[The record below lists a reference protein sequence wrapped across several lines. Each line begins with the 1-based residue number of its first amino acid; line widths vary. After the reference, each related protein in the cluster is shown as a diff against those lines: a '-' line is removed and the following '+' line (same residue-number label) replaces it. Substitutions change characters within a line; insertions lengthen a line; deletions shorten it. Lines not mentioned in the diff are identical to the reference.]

1 MPCWSRSVVF
11 LACACIHS
19 VALAGARNCNV
30 QCMFYYS
37 GYEGCKNVEGFKW
50 ESFLETPVY
59 PTTHE
64 ELFPS
69 LKEFRTLNLKLCR
82 LECFAANSD
91 GVNVSNAVEETS
103 RFLEDMARGPGEG
116 FIDRALE
123 SVAFSIVRIQ
133 QRRSGLLLDIPAIER
148 LLPDHLLEGD
158 DMPMSLK
165 TFKRMVI
172 IARLVEKY
180 RAEHW
185 SLPVVLDEAGIPE
198 RYRKCAYGRDIE
210 YDQYNGVW
218 SLKCACESW
227 SGGLPFDEYL
237 PCLLSGSKKM
247 PLVLSSSFS
256 EKRKALYSGEW
267 VFSTDSRLECRVDHE
282 TRGGTNGVHGIVF
295 KNPAAGNGRIIKTT
309 EIHGADSVSD
319 PSSR

>member
-1 MPCWSRSVVF
+1 MPCWSRALVF
-11 LACACIHS
+11 LVCVSAHLEAWAN
-19 VALAGARNCNV
+19 VRNCNV
-30 QCMFYYS
+30 QCKFCYL
-37 GYEGCKNVEGFKW
+37 GYEGCKDSENVNS

-133 QRRSGLLLDIPAIER
+133 QRRSGLSLDIPAIER
-148 LLPDHLLEGD
+148 LLPDRLLEKD
-158 DMPMSLK
+158 DMPRSLK
-165 TFKRMVI
+165 TFKQMII
-172 IARLVEKY
+172 IAQFVERY
-180 RAEHW
+180 RTEHW

-218 SLKCACESW
+218 SLKCACGSW

-237 PCLLSGSKKM
+237 PCLLSGCKKI